1 MTPSSWQQQAF
12 AMDARVNA
20 LRAAKHPNFR
30 KCYSLK
36 AIAIA
41 FIMPLLD
48 RYSISQKKES
58 VIERKFC

>member
-30 KCYSLK
+30 KWDSLSDCCVY
-36 AIAIA
+36 INNHL
-41 FIMPLLD
+41 FQQEP
-48 RYSISQKKES
+48 SI
-58 VIERKFC
+58 